1 MSVLTHSPP
10 PPPPAWTSSHLG
22 TFKHSHMLSQ
32 GLHSLHGGAIYDRY
46 HVFCHH
52 LKMAMIMCVT
62 TSVRVSW
69 EDSPPNCTGY
79 LLISI
84 RLNKKQNTKNIK
96 I

>member
-22 TFKHSHMLSQ
+22 SFKHSHMLSQ

-52 LKMAMIMCVT
+52 LKDGHDHVCDHQCE
-62 TSVRVSW
+62 SFLGGFSSKLHRLS
-69 EDSPPNCTGY
+69 SY
-79 LLISI
+79 LHQV
-84 RLNKKQNTKNIK
+84 KQKTKY
-96 I
+96 